1 MTTNADIDFV
11 TFISSLWRG
20 RLIVIGTLAIC
31 LGLSVAYATL
41 APEWYRAEVL
51 LAPAHDD
58 DSSGLF
64 AQMGGLASLA
74 GLNSESERSVESLAI
89 LRSQDFAKEFIEELN
104 LLPVFWADIWD
115 SQSESWSVT
124 DPEDIPD
131 VRDGIKY
138 FDEQIR
144 IVSEEVQTGLV
155 RLSIE
160 WKDPDLAADWANSL
174 VNRLNKKMRERALAE
189 AERNVEYLRNEM
201 RTNDILQME
210 QSIARLLE
218 SELQKLMLARG
229 SEEFSYKVL
238 DPALTPIE
246 PIRPRRLLAVLLGA
260 IAGLMIG
267 SIAVLML
274 DRYRANSGS

>member
-1 MTTNADIDFV
+1 
-11 TFISSLWRG
+11 
-20 RLIVIGTLAIC
+20 
-31 LGLSVAYATL
+31 
-41 APEWYRAEVL
+41 
-51 LAPAHDD
+51 
-58 DSSGLF
+58 
-64 AQMGGLASLA
+64 
-74 GLNSESERSVESLAI
+74 
-89 LRSQDFAKEFIEELN
+89 
-104 LLPVFWADIWD
+104 
-115 SQSESWSVT
+115 VT